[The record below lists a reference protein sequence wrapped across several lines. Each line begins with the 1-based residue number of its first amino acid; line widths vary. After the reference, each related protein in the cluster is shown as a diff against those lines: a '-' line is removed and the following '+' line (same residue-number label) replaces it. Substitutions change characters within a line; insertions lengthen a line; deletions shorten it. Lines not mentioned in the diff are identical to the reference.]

1 MRKKGFVFTVILVFA
16 MLLANFHMV
25 SAASGIAIS
34 KSSMT
39 ITSGQTYQLQVT
51 VDGKATDAF
60 WSSSDASVASV
71 NSSGLVTG
79 KAAGSAVI
87 KATVDQVSVEC
98 LVSVL
103 KKTQNTTYRYN
114 VLILDAS
121 GSIKGQ
127 PHNSQ
132 KLAAKRFCK
141 KVLETKGSNYVS
153 IVAMNSSP
161 TLVCKFTNNYSKLCK
176 YIDRVQAKGDTN
188 INGALELAEKQLKEI
203 AKKNKT
209 AIKNVVLCSDG
220 LPTVGKS
227 THSGRYQLKDHKWY
241 KYANAA
247 YNTAKRMKSEKQF
260 IYALGFF
267 HNSSK
272 VDLKF
277 GKRLMADLASKDK
290 YYIIQDSKDLDEV
303 FDDVANVITKTT
315 LNKKSVTLYT
325 GGTFQLQA
333 MVNGIAQKAT
343 WKSSSPSVVKVTETG
358 KILGKKPGKATIT
371 AKVNGTNLTCN
382 VVVKSKHRY
391 KVFNKSRTWK
401 QAKADCEK
409 LGGHLVTITSAAE
422 QKKVEELI
430 AKQSR
435 NFYWMGMI
443 RDEKNQFSKWITG
456 ETMKYTHFDTQNREP
471 NNYGGKENVLV
482 IYRIANPRGGSSGQL
497 KWNDLAENGE
507 CNNESFF
514 GIHNS
519 GYICE
524 WD

>member
-1 MRKKGFVFTVILVFA
+1 MTDGKENKKDSGVPVKARVFFYWESSTEYITLLVNKKLNIYTKHGIILLYLRNRGKIMRKKGLIFTLILVLA

-51 VDGKATDAF
+51 VDGKATDAS
-60 WSSSDASVASV
+60 WSSSDTSVASV

-203 AKKNKT
+203 ANKT

-277 GKRLMADLASKDK
+277 GKRLMADLASKGK

-358 KILGKKPGKATIT
+358 KLLGKKTGKATIT

-391 KVFNKSRTWK
+391 KVINKSRTWK

-422 QKKVEELI
+422 QKKVEKLI
-430 AKQSR
+430 AK
-435 NFYWMGMI
+435 
-443 RDEKNQFSKWITG
+443 
-456 ETMKYTHFDTQNREP
+456 
-471 NNYGGKENVLV
+471 
-482 IYRIANPRGGSSGQL
+482 
-497 KWNDLAENGE
+497 
-507 CNNESFF
+507 
-514 GIHNS
+514 
-519 GYICE
+519 
-524 WD
+524 

>member
-1 MRKKGFVFTVILVFA
+1 MRKKGLIFTVILVLA
-16 MLLANFHMV
+16 ILLANFYVV

-34 KSSMT
+34 KSSMS

-51 VDGKATDAF
+51 VDGKATDAS
-60 WSSSDASVASV
+60 WSSSDTSVASV

-79 KAAGSAVI
+79 KTAGSAVI

-114 VLILDAS
+114 VLILDTS

-220 LPTVGKS
+220 LLTVGKS

-247 YNTAKRMKSEKQF
+247 YKTAKRMKSEKQF

-333 MVNGIAQKAT
+333 MVNGIAQK
-343 WKSSSPSVVKVTETG
+343 V
-358 KILGKKPGKATIT
+358 
-371 AKVNGTNLTCN
+371 
-382 VVVKSKHRY
+382 
-391 KVFNKSRTWK
+391 TWK

-422 QKKVEELI
+422 QKKVEKLI
-430 AKQSR
+430 AKQLR

-443 RDEKNQFSKWITG
+443 RDGKNQFSKWITG

-519 GYICE
+519 GSICE